1 MVPADHGF
9 FTCSG
14 FVASATGY
22 IVTAG
27 HCADPVEGRQGL
39 INGFL
44 AAAVKNHSL
53 TEAQAEGLQG
63 KAVQEWKVEGDN
75 NGSAITR
82 TVQVVQAGTASG
94 VQVPQPLTANV
105 VDNRPLDRGDVT
117 LLKVE
122 APAPMLEVADTVPDV
137 GSDIAAM
144 GFPGSVSTVVD
155 SSLEPSYKTG
165 RVSASQTF
173 IGNPFTPVDAAFSPG
188 MSGGPVVNIQ
198 GQVIGIV
205 SYSPRGENQSFN
217 FAAGQDTASGLLT
230 RNGVKSG
237 LSRTDR
243 AFRDGLALFY
253 AKQYRE
259 AAAKFD
265 TVLGTE
271 PSHALAQKYRAQAVA
286 NFASEAT
293 SSTPA
298 PSTPSSVAAA
308 HTAAM
313 VSPAP
318 STIVPVGNAS
328 SSGGATTAAIPIWG
342 WAALPLMLLLA
353 VGRRRNPGSGPSK
366 RPCESRRDPVLSL
379 RRQLCC
385 QRQSKRRPFRDRTS
399 WLCPI
404 AQVRCR
410 VFS

>member
-1 MVPADHGF
+1 MRLAAIGAATVAAIALAAPTASAATTVTVPPPSTTSSSTADLSLEEVAAITKAGIVYIGIQWRGF
-9 FTCSG
+9 VQFPTSNGGARWSPQITASFTCSG

-173 IGNPFTPVDAAFSPG
+173 NGNLFTQVDAAFSPG

-205 SYSPRGENQSFN
+205 SYSPRGEHQSFN
-217 FAAGQDTASGLLT
+217 FRRRSGHGQRAAHPQWREIRPQPRRPGLP
-230 RNGVKSG
+230 R
-237 LSRTDR
+237 RTGPLVR
-243 AFRDGLALFY
+243 
-253 AKQYRE
+253 
-259 AAAKFD
+259 
-265 TVLGTE
+265 
-271 PSHALAQKYRAQAVA
+271 QAV
-286 NFASEAT
+286 
-293 SSTPA
+293 PR
-298 PSTPSSVAAA
+298 
-308 HTAAM
+308 
-313 VSPAP
+313 
-318 STIVPVGNAS
+318 
-328 SSGGATTAAIPIWG
+328 GGG
-342 WAALPLMLLLA
+342 Q
-353 VGRRRNPGSGPSK
+353 VRY
-366 RPCESRRDPVLSL
+366 RPWHRTQPCPCPEIQGAGG
-379 RRQLCC
+379 RQL
-385 QRQSKRRPFRDRTS
+385 RQ
-399 WLCPI
+399 
-404 AQVRCR
+404 
-410 VFS
+410 